1 MRHYIKVNGQIY
13 LILANFKA
21 FYVWNVHIILLHT
34 AWIYTEKVSWLGK
47 EASSLK
53 VVFRIFSES
62 SNFSIWISR
71 TGSSEH
77 LTVDPD
83 PFVGDPLGSDE
94 DGTTSVFDHA
104 IIASIFIHVP
114 PEDNAAL
121 RWSRQ
126 FIIYEPSCCQ
136 TNLQCHLTNAPTSGK
151 TV

>member
-1 MRHYIKVNGQIY
+1 MSHYIKVNGQIY

-21 FYVWNVHIILLHT
+21 LYVWNVHIILLHT
-34 AWIYTEKVSWLGK
+34 AWIYIKKVLGFRE

-53 VVFRIFSES
+53 VLFRIFSES
-62 SNFSIWISR
+62 SNFSVWISR
-71 TGSSEH
+71 TGPSEH

-83 PFVGDPLGSDE
+83 PLVGDPLGSYE
-94 DGTTSVFDHA
+94 DGTSSVFNHA
-104 IIASIFIHVP
+104 IVSSILVHVP

-126 FIIYEPSCCQ
+126 LIIDKLSCFQ
-136 TNLQCHLTNAPTSGK
+136 TNRQCHLTNAPTSGK